1 MHNARPAT
9 LYSNIG
15 LAVPGIEI
23 YLPLSGEFALGMLC
37 PSIRQEAQ
45 EALHRA
51 NQATVL
57 PEPVATAKARLGR
70 FVKALAGL
78 GTLAL
83 EAPNVDHLNS
93 LQVRTSA
100 RFLYSA
106 SPNFGLALQM
116 LRDWPHLKTGA
127 KLMRK

>member
-9 LYSNIG
+9 LYGNIG

-23 YLPLSGEFALGMLC
+23 YLPLSGQLALGMLC

-45 EALHRA
+45 AALDRA
-51 NQATVL
+51 NQATAL
-57 PEPVATAKARLGR
+57 PEPIAAAKARLGQ
-70 FVKALAGL
+70 FAKTLANS

-83 EAPNVDHLNS
+83 VAPNVDHLNS

-100 RFLYSA
+100 RF
-106 SPNFGLALQM
+106 GLAQQILKN
-116 LRDWPHLKTGA
+116 WPHLKTGA
-127 KLMRK
+127 KMTRK